1 VEAISSI
8 VRSLRRIGEKEKA
21 MINKIGYIGIC
32 LFFLSASAS
41 GQGLPKIH
49 FEKFVLK
56 NGLQVILHEDHTV
69 PVVAVNVWYHVGSHN
84 EKVGRTGFAHL
95 FEHMMFKGSE
105 HHPSEYFTPLQKIGG
120 AINGST
126 SEDRTNYWE
135 NVPANYLELA
145 LWLESDRMGFL
156 LPAMT
161 QDKLDIQ
168 RNVVKN
174 ERRQGLENQP
184 YGKVEELLPALLYP
198 ADHPYSW
205 TVIGSQEDLSRA
217 SKEDIE
223 EFFKTYYAPNN
234 ASLCIAG
241 DFNPGTARALAEKY
255 FADIPPGPA
264 IDRLG
269 TWIPALNGEK
279 RMTAEDRVSLPRL
292 YIAWHTPP
300 YYAPGDAELDILGS
314 ILSGGKT
321 SRLYKSLVY
330 DRQIAQDVRAYQSSR
345 EIGGN
350 FQIEVTAK
358 PGCGLEEIEKAVDR
372 ELDVLK
378 EGGVTE
384 AEMIQAKNNF
394 ESDFVRRLENI
405 GGFGGKADR
414 LNEYNV
420 MLGDPDRFQWDLDR
434 HLNLTAADIRTA
446 AGRFLGVDRVVLS
459 ILPSGD
465 LKAGVAAVDRAVEP
479 KPAAEPGFNPP
490 AVQRAVLR
498 NGLEVLVVEDHKL
511 PVVNMTLVVRSG
523 WASDP
528 ENRPGAAS
536 LMSELLDEGTATRS
550 ALEIAEEVK
559 TLGADLGTTSSFD
572 ASQVNLEILKKEL
585 DRGLALLSEI
595 VIHPSFP
602 AGELERQRRIYL
614 GRIEQE
620 AMQPN
625 TSAMKVFYRALYGPD
640 HPYAQPYT
648 GSGTESSIKALTRD
662 DLVRTW
668 KTAYHPNNAAFVAVG
683 DVTLKEMTAK
693 LEAAFG
699 DWASGKVPEAS
710 IPAVKP
716 PSGTKIFL
724 VDKPGAAQSVV
735 IAGNFGIERSSPD
748 YFAVQVLNT
757 ALGGKFTSR
766 INLNLRE
773 DKGYTYGA
781 RSNFTATRST
791 GAFMVSAPVQSQYT
805 KETVFEIERELR
817 GICGEKPLSAEE
829 LLDCRNYLIKGFS
842 QRFSST
848 GWVAGQLADQVK
860 FGLPGNTLARYIP
873 SVQAVTEAATTA
885 SAWKYIHPGALL
897 YVIVGDV
904 AKIES
909 GLRDLKIGDI
919 GYLDASGN
927 PVRR

>member
-1 VEAISSI
+1 M
-8 VRSLRRIGEKEKA
+8 RSQQRVTDKEKT
-21 MINKIGYIGIC
+21 MVSKIGFIGMCI
-32 LFFLSASAS
+32 LFLSVSAG
-41 GQGLPKIH
+41 GQGLPKIP

-95 FEHMMFKGSE
+95 FEHMMFQGSE
-105 HHPSEYFTPLQKIGG
+105 HQPGEYFTPLQKIGG
-120 AINGST
+120 SVNGST

-135 NVPANYLELA
+135 NVPSNYLELA

-161 QDKLDIQ
+161 QDKLDNQ

-184 YGKVEELLPALLYP
+184 YGKVEELMCALLYP

-205 TVIGSQEDLSRA
+205 SVIGSQEDLSRA
-217 SKEDIE
+217 SREDVE
-223 EFFKTYYAPNN
+223 DFFRTYYAPNN

-241 DFNPGTARALAEKY
+241 DFDPKTARALAEKY

-264 IDRLG
+264 INRLQE
-269 TWIPALNGEK
+269 WIPKLNGEK
-279 RMTAEDRVSLPRL
+279 RMSAEDRVSLPRI
-292 YIAWHTPP
+292 YIAWHTPA

-314 ILSGGKT
+314 VLSQGKT

-330 DRQIAQDVRAYQSSR
+330 DKQIAQDVRAYQSSR
-345 EIGGN
+345 EIGSN

-358 PGCGLEEIEKAVDR
+358 PGRGLEEIEKAVEQ
-372 ELDVLK
+372 ELDALK
-378 EGGVTE
+378 DGGVTE
-384 AEMIQAKNNF
+384 AELTQAKNNF
-394 ESDFVRRLENI
+394 EADFVWRLENI

-420 MLGDPDRFQWDLDR
+420 MLEDPDRFQWDLDR
-434 HLNLTAADIRTA
+434 HVKLTAADVQKVARQYI
-446 AGRFLGVDRVVLS
+446 GRDRVVLS

-465 LKAGVAAVDRAVEP
+465 LKAEAAPVEHAAEP
-479 KPAAEPGFNPP
+479 KPAAEPGFVPP
-490 AVQRAVLR
+490 RVQKAVLR

-511 PVVNMTLVVRSG
+511 PVVNMALVVRSG

-528 ENRPGAAS
+528 KNRPGAAS
-536 LMSELLDEGTATRS
+536 LTSELLDEGTATRS
-550 ALEIAEEVK
+550 ALQIAEETK
-559 TLGADLGTTSSFD
+559 NLGADLSTVSSFD
-572 ASQVNLEILKKEL
+572 ASYVNLGILKKEL
-585 DRGLALLSEI
+585 DRGLALLGDI
-595 VIHPSFP
+595 VTHPSFP
-602 AGELERQRRIYL
+602 GEELERQRRIYL

-625 TSAMKVFYRALYGPD
+625 TSAMKVFYRTLYGPD

-662 DLVRTW
+662 DLEEYW
-668 KTAYHPNNAAFVAVG
+668 KTVYHPNNAAVVVAG
-683 DVTLKEMTAK
+683 DVTLEEMTAK
-693 LEAAFG
+693 LDKLFK
-699 DWASGKVPEAS
+699 DWAPAKVPVVA
-710 IPAVKP
+710 IPPVKP
-716 PSGTKIFL
+716 LPGTKIFL

-735 IAGNFGIERSSPD
+735 IAGNPGVERSSPD
-748 YFAVQVLNT
+748 YYALQVMNT

-773 DKGYTYGA
+773 EKGYTYGA

-791 GAFMVSAPVQSQYT
+791 GAFLVSAPVHSQYT
-805 KETVFEIERELR
+805 KETVAEIEKELR
-817 GICGEKPLSAEE
+817 GICGEKPLGAEE
-829 LLDCRNYLIKGFS
+829 LEDCKNYLIKGFA

-848 GWVAGQLADQVK
+848 GWVANQLADQVK
-860 FGLPGNTLARYIP
+860 FGLPENTLGRYIP
-873 SVQAVTEAATTA
+873 SVQAVAAA
-885 SAWKYIHPGALL
+885 SAGSVAKKYVHPGALL
-897 YVIVGDV
+897 YIIVGDV
-904 AKIES
+904 AKIEP
-909 GLRDLKIGDI
+909 GLRELKIGDI
-919 GYLDASGN
+919 GVLDAAGN
-927 PVRR
+927 PVSR